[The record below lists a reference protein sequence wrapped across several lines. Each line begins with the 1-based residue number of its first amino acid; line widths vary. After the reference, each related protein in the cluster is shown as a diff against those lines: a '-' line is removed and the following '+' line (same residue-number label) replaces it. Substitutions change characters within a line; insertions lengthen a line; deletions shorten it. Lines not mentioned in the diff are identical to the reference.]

1 MKKFCL
7 SYVFLMFLGIVG
19 MGELHAQPLSAMS
32 KTQIAALSDARLKQK
47 VIKEWNGI
55 LTCIMRGVKY
65 DDRVVN
71 AFAANFKEGALNW
84 ANGSNFPTVEY
95 ITADDLVRFYK
106 SWYVGRNS
114 CKTAVLEIHKRTAPN
129 TADGAMSEIM
139 DATFSIMSKQFSETP
154 PEYADAINLINSMNP

>member
-7 SYVFLMFLGIVG
+7 SFVFLMILGIMG
-19 MGELHAQPLSAMS
+19 IGELNAQPLSVMS
-32 KTQIAALSDARLKQK
+32 KTQIAALSDAQLKQR

-55 LTCIMRGVKY
+55 LTFIMRGVKY

-71 AFAANFKEGALNW
+71 TFASNFKEGALNW

-106 SWYVGRNS
+106 FWYIGRNS
-114 CKTAVLEIHKRTAPN
+114 CKTAVLEIHKRTTPN

-139 DATFSIMSKQFSETP
+139 DATFSIMSKQFTETP
-154 PEYADAINLINSMNP
+154 PEYVDAINLINSMEP